1 MSIIKTD
8 VLSVGPGALDSS
20 LPIKLT
26 SGSSVPEIWDALKAY
41 TAYNLVEQAGDLYRA
56 RINTTAGDNPV
67 SVPVKWEKLYESVA
81 DGDVVILT
89 NGTVDMLQRIGGVW
103 VSMVG
108 RAVHK
113 TLVDGQLTF
122 ADAILAPLSTFRVLK
137 VIATFKRGTGG
148 SRMRR
153 SEFAILSDGTN
164 VETSETFAEIGS
176 DIQVT
181 TQVVVSGGQI
191 RLQYT
196 SVNEGV
202 DLSVDYSFQGY
213 V

>member
-1 MSIIKTD
+1 MSIIKSD
-8 VLSVGPGALDSS
+8 VLSLGPGALDSS
-20 LPIKLT
+20 LPVKIS
-26 SGSSVPEIWDALKAY
+26 SGSSVPEIWDAAKAY
-41 TAYNLVEQAGDLYRA
+41 LAYNLVEQVGDLYRA
-56 RINTTAGDNPV
+56 RINTTAGDNPL
-67 SVPVKWEKLYESVA
+67 STPLKWEKMYESVA

-89 NGTVDMLQRIGGVW
+89 NGAIDMLQRIGGVW

-108 RAVHK
+108 RPVSK
-113 TLVDGQLTF
+113 SLVDGQLTF
-122 ADAILAPLSTFRVLK
+122 ADAVLAPLSTFRVLK

-153 SEFAILSDGTN
+153 SEFVVLSDGTN

-176 DIQVT
+176 DVNVT
-181 TQVVVSGGQI
+181 TQVVVSGGQV

-202 DLSVDYSFQGY
+202 ALSVDYSFQGS